1 MDCLVSDAASRWV
14 GLSPWKS
21 AGHVGDDD
29 GLRRSAQMKTL
40 PVLDPKASGIDV
52 GSESLH
58 ASIAGDSPKVF
69 GTMTRDLE
77 GLCAWLTAEGVRSV
91 ALEATG
97 VYWLCTYET
106 LEAAGIHVLVVNGRH
121 VRNVPGRKTDMA
133 DCQWLAT
140 LHAHGLLRSG
150 FVPPAGIRCLQDYL
164 RLRQDHIAMGAS
176 HVQHMQKALERMNV
190 KFHDVI
196 SSLTGMSGL
205 KVIRAILSGE
215 RNPQHLLELCDVQI
229 RKNKAERVCESLR
242 GTWKAEHLFALR
254 QALAGWEFYQA
265 QIGQCDQAIERVLHE
280 LSGPQDPDPP
290 VSRAKTGGAN
300 TPQIDGLHRM
310 LVQLCG
316 GHDATQLPGIADY
329 SLLQVI
335 GEVGTDLTQWP
346 TYKHFTAWTG
356 LAPAARQSG
365 KRRGRAA
372 RHCNRTGHL
381 FCTMARS
388 LANSV
393 DKGLG
398 GFYRRLKA
406 RRGGLVAN
414 KALARK
420 LAALFWQVMV
430 HGLAYVE
437 QGLKKYEARVTLTEH
452 RVLHKLARKHGLT
465 LVPVNNNLAEVP
477 G

>member
-1 MDCLVSDAASRWV
+1 
-14 GLSPWKS
+14 
-21 AGHVGDDD
+21 
-29 GLRRSAQMKTL
+29 MKTL
-40 PVLDPKASGIDV
+40 PVLDPKATGIDV

-58 ASIAGDSPKVF
+58 VSIAGDAPKVY

-77 GLCAWLTAEGVRSV
+77 ALCAWLTSEGVRSV
-91 ALEATG
+91 AIEATG
-97 VYWLCTYET
+97 VYWLCVYEA

-121 VRNVPGRKTDMA
+121 VRNLPGRKTDMA

-150 FVPPAGIRCLQDYL
+150 FVPPADIRRLQDYL

-196 SSLTGMSGL
+196 SSLTGVSGL
-205 KVIRAILSGE
+205 KVIRAILAGE
-215 RNPQHLLELCDVQI
+215 RNPQQLLALCDVQI
-229 RKNKAERVCESLR
+229 QKKKAERVCESLR
-242 GTWKAEHLFALR
+242 GTWKAEHLFALH
-254 QALAGWEFYQA
+254 QALAGWEFYQM
-265 QIGQCDQAIERVLHE
+265 QIRECDQAIERVLQD
-280 LSGPQDPDPP
+280 LSGPQNPDQP
-290 VSRAKTGGAN
+290 VSPAKPGGAN

-310 LVQLCG
+310 LVQLCSG
-316 GHDATQLPGIADY
+316 QDATQLPGMADY
-329 SLLQVI
+329 SLLQII
-335 GEVGTDLTQWP
+335 GEVGTDLRKWP
-346 TYKHFTAWTG
+346 TEKHFTAWSG

-365 KRRGRAA
+365 KRRGRQA
-372 RHCNRTGHL
+372 RRCNRTGHL

-398 GFYRRLKA
+398 GFYRRVKA

-430 HGLAYVE
+430 HGVAYVE
-437 QGLKKYEARVTLTEH
+437 QGLKKYEARVAFTEQ
-452 RVLHKLARKHGLT
+452 RVLHRLARKHGLR
-465 LVPVNNNLAEVP
+465 LINENNNLAEVP